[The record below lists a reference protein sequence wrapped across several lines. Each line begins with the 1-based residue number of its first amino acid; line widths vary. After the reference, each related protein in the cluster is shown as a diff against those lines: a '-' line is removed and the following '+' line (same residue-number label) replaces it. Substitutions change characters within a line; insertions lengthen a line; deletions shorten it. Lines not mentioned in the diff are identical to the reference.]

1 MAQLLQGTR
10 LQRRCWRLQVIFI
23 RLNGN
28 FKLMRGAELMAQRKE
43 GVDIVGGTVLKLP
56 GDVVGAVILFG
67 FDQEP
72 DQELVHLAVRSEEHT
87 SELQSRGHLVC
98 RLLLEK

>member
-1 MAQLLQGTR
+1 
-10 LQRRCWRLQVIFI
+10 
-23 RLNGN
+23 
-28 FKLMRGAELMAQRKE
+28 MRGAELMAQRKE

-72 DQELVHLAVRSEEHT
+72 DQELVHLAVGGVGVVQLRQDLFQLEGGDFIEIAVSHSEKDRKLNSSHVA
-87 SELQSRGHLVC
+87 SSYVVFC
-98 RLLLEK
+98 FKK